1 MDERMALK
9 GKRTKIERW
18 IHAVPCVVRVEV
30 DAIIPDADPSEPCLE
45 PQTIRLLDDLQNK
58 ADQGLVNELAKVG
71 DVYVRRSA

>member
-1 MDERMALK
+1 MALQ

-18 IHAVPCVVRVEV
+18 IHATACVVRVEV

-45 PQTIRLLDDLQNK
+45 PHTIQFLDDLQNK
-58 ADQGLVNELAKVG
+58 ADRGAINELEKLG